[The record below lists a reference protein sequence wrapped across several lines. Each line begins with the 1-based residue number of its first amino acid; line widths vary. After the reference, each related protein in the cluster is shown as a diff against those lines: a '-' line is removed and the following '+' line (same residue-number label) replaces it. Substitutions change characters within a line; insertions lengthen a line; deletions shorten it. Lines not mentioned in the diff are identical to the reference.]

1 MPPPRQDANVTRDCG
16 FYKMLRYFGAKAV
29 ESLEK
34 FLCKTKVSDGTATIH
49 PSSGTECHLL
59 PQRGEGIGNY
69 NLINGENQPSPQP
82 SPTGEGV
89 SNSHPELVSGS
100 HRMQQH
106 TGQSD
111 VPKMLKHR
119 GQSDV
124 QHDENNFLKRTY
136 SLINLFTYS
145 PRKRFA
151 FTLAEV
157 LITLGIIGI
166 VAAMTMPALI
176 TNYQKQRAV
185 TQLKKSYTNLAEA
198 VKRSEL
204 ENDTVANWNFDL
216 PAEEFYNTYLSG
228 FLSVNNSTVTKSNIE
243 YKFLNGNTC
252 TEHFCTESSYI
263 AYLADGSSI
272 MISFQT
278 GLHTGRVV
286 SIDINGN
293 KRPNTIG
300 KDLFQFAITK
310 DNGVVPFGYGD
321 FGVTNPDGNKYQ
333 NFGNYDRDKITGT
346 GIYACNK
353 DKYGIWCPALIIMD
367 GWTMSKDYPW

>member
-1 MPPPRQDANVTRDCG
+1 MPPPRQNTDITKICRDL
-16 FYKMLRYFGAKAV
+16 FRRVKSKLRNQSAMTDCLNIH
-29 ESLEK
+29 SLSWERVNK
-34 FLCKTKVSDGTATIH
+34 NFSFIPT
-49 PSSGTECHLL
+49 
-59 PQRGEGIGNY
+59 
-69 NLINGENQPSPQP
+69 PSP
-82 SPTGEGV
+82 
-89 SNSHPELVSGS
+89 
-100 HRMQQH
+100 
-106 TGQSD
+106 
-111 VPKMLKHR
+111 
-119 GQSDV
+119 
-124 QHDENNFLKRTY
+124 
-136 SLINLFTYS
+136 SLIREGDIITSLFTS
-145 PRKRFA
+145 HSSLKQKIAFTLAEGATHVAHFVDVRRVA

-166 VAAMTMPALI
+166 VAAMTMPSLI

-228 FLSVNNSTVTKSNIE
+228 FLSVNNSTVAKSNIE
-243 YKFLNGNTC
+243 YKFLNRNTC
-252 TEHFCTESSYI
+252 TARFCTESSYI

-272 MISFQT
+272 MISFHT

-321 FGVTNPDGNKYQ
+321 FGVTNPDGTKYQ

-346 GIYACNK
+346 DSYACNK
-353 DKYGIWCPALIIMD
+353 DKYGVWCSALIMMD